1 MNDEGEL
8 KEKLIYINQNVNI
21 DRIAIS
27 HFV

>member
-1 MNDEGEL
+1 MNDEGEP
-8 KEKLIYINQNVNI
+8 KEKLIYINQNVKI